1 VVLSREFD
9 EGSTSFHLDVGCVND
24 SKFTGGQSLG
34 GDEIEDLERIFGC
47 REIVLVIAN

>member
-24 SKFTGGQSLG
+24 GKFASSQSFG
-34 GDEIEDLERIFGC
+34 SDEIENLERIFGC
-47 REIVLVIAN
+47 REIVLIVAN